1 MTRPPSSRRTST
13 ASIRARYSRSTARIC
28 RPWTVSS
35 SRSLRRWVVYA
46 RLPPESRRSTEMDEH
61 PDAAAFRKAMAE
73 PQNPQDMMDSLDD
86 NVEWHEIGS
95 AEPLRGKEAVVKRG
109 TSGDLGNYQIESKL
123 HDVVAND
130 DHTIALMENTV

>member
-1 MTRPPSSRRTST
+1 
-13 ASIRARYSRSTARIC
+13 
-28 RPWTVSS
+28 
-35 SRSLRRWVVYA
+35 
-46 RLPPESRRSTEMDEH
+46 MDEH
-61 PDAAAFRKAMAE
+61 PNAAAFRAAMAQ

-95 AEPLRGKEAVVKRG
+95 AEPLRGKEAVVKRW

-130 DHTIALMENTV
+130 DHTIALMENTVTRDGKSFTYRTAEIVHMRDGKVTARWAFSDDTDRINKFFAS